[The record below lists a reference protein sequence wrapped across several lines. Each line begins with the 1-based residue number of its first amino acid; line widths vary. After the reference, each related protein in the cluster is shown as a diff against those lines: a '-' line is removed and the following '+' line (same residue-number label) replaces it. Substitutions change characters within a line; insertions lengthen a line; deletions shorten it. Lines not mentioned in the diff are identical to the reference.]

1 MPRYIDTEHEQGDGV
16 DRAVVALVL
25 VFVVVVVVVDL
36 KNFDAIVD
44 GSDFDVSVVLAL
56 KQE

>member
-1 MPRYIDTEHEQGDGV
+1 LVGIEVVVAAVVVDGV

-44 GSDFDVSVVLAL
+44 GLVFDVSVVLAL
-56 KQE
+56 